1 MFLVLTM
8 INAGEGVEDLETVLH
23 LLPAPAVTEVHK
35 AMNLPRKKAGGGG
48 GGGGNNRADCIQSLL
63 RHAKTKNPFAV
74 AGKGGGGGGVEQAI
88 LKK

>member
-1 MFLVLTM
+1 M

-48 GGGGNNRADCIQSLL
+48 GGGNNRADCIQSLL
-63 RHAKTKNPFAV
+63 RHAKTKNPFAM
-74 AGKGGGGGGVEQAI
+74 AGKGGVEQAI

>member
-1 MFLVLTM
+1 M

-35 AMNLPRKKAGGGG
+35 AMNLPRKKAGG
-48 GGGGNNRADCIQSLL
+48 NNKDDCIQSLL

-74 AGKGGGGGGVEQAI
+74 AAGKGGGVEQAI

>member
-1 MFLVLTM
+1 M

-35 AMNLPRKKAGGGG
+35 AMNLPRKKAGGG
-48 GGGGNNRADCIQSLL
+48 NNRADCIQSLL

-74 AGKGGGGGGVEQAI
+74 AAGKGGGVEQAI

>member
-1 MFLVLTM
+1 M
-8 INAGEGVEDLETVLH
+8 
-23 LLPAPAVTEVHK
+23 PAPAVTDVHK
-35 AMNLPRKKAGGGG
+35 AMNLPRKKAGSGGGSG

-74 AGKGGGGGGVEQAI
+74 AGKGGGGGGGVEQAI

>member
-1 MFLVLTM
+1 M
-8 INAGEGVEDLETVLH
+8 
-23 LLPAPAVTEVHK
+23 LPAPAVTEVHK
-35 AMNLPRKKAGGGG
+35 AMNLPRKKA